1 MAWGVSQYMQLL
13 LKGIARLQCSL
24 FDTLV
29 KPILSYRCEIWAVE
43 ANHTGLK
50 QLEALHIEFLRSIL
64 GLAKRGTPHD
74 IIRAEFGRY
83 PLHIVW

>member
-29 KPILSYRCEIWAVE
+29 KPILSYGCEIWAVE
-43 ANHTGLK
+43 ANHTGQK